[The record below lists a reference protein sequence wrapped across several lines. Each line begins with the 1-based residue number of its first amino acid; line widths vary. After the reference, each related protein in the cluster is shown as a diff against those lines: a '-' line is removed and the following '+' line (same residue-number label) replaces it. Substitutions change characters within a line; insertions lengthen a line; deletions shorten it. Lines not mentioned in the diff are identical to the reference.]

1 MRGAHRTLE
10 ASVKLKFLT
19 SIGSKRISQ
28 LSVVFKLKLT
38 TDDVIQW
45 CDFKNLVLKLKSS
58 KHMKWNV
65 LIDLEIAAQYTADI
79 DEFLML
85 FEHIKW

>member
-1 MRGAHRTLE
+1 M
-10 ASVKLKFLT
+10 KL
-19 SIGSKRISQ
+19 
-28 LSVVFKLKLT
+28 
-38 TDDVIQW
+38 
-45 CDFKNLVLKLKSS
+45 
-58 KHMKWNV
+58 NV